1 MFKKSLI
8 AFGFLSALS
17 FGAFAFAQNL
27 NGQTPRTYIYGGVII
42 TKAGQA
48 PLKNATII
56 IEGDKIINVID
67 GFAMPENA
75 NDKIIDLKNK
85 TIMAGMIDSHVH
97 LSGELGANSQLN
109 AVTMEESDYAFIAM
123 HNAQKNLKAGF
134 TTVVDLGADGSHAI
148 FSLRDQIAKGLIIG
162 PRIIAAGSAL
172 SATGGHGDVHG
183 YREDLLKIMV
193 PETICDGVDDCRRA
207 TRYQMKMGADI
218 IKVTAT
224 GGVLSNTAAGLG
236 QQLFDD
242 ELKAIA
248 DTAHSMGRKVT
259 AHAHGKAGIDAA
271 LKAGFDS
278 IEHGTYLD
286 KETIELFKKS
296 GAYLVPTVLAGATV
310 TKIAQMPNPPLS
322 AAQIAKAKEAGPK
335 MLNMLKLAH
344 ENGVK
349 VAFGTD
355 TGVSKHGDNAKE
367 LELMVEAGF
376 TPTEALKSATI
387 DAADHLGLSKQ
398 IGTIEAGKFA
408 DIIAI
413 DGDPTINIKIMQ
425 NVQFVMKSGVVAK

>member
-1 MFKKSLI
+1 MIKKSFL
-8 AFGFLSALS
+8 AFGFVAALS
-17 FGAFAFAQNL
+17 FGAFAYAQNDK
-27 NGQTPRTYIYGGVII
+27 NIGSKTYIHGGLII
-42 TKAGQA
+42 TKAGQN
-48 PLKNATII
+48 PIKNSTII
-56 IEGDKIINVID
+56 IEGDKIIDVVE
-67 GFAMPENA
+67 GFIKPLNE
-75 NDKIIDLKNK
+75 NDKIIDLRDK

-97 LSGELGANSQLN
+97 LLGELGANSRIN
-109 AVTMEESDYAFIAM
+109 AVTMEESDYAFTAM
-123 HNAQKNLKAGF
+123 HNAKKTLNAGF
-134 TTVVDLGADGSHAI
+134 TTVADLGADGSHAI
-148 FSLRDQIAKGLIIG
+148 FALRDQIAKGLIIG
-162 PRIIAAGSAL
+162 PRIIASGTAL
-172 SATGGHGDVHG
+172 SATSGHGDIHN

-193 PETICDGVDDCRRA
+193 PETICDGADDCRRA
-207 TRYQMKMGADI
+207 TRYQIKMGADI

-224 GGVLSNTAAGLG
+224 GGVLSDTAAGLG

-310 TKIAQMPNPPLS
+310 AKIAQMPNPPLS
-322 AAQIAKAKEAGPK
+322 PAQVAKAKEAGPK
-335 MLNMLKLAH
+335 MLNMLKLAR

-349 VAFGTD
+349 IAFGTD
-355 TGVSKHGDNAKE
+355 SGVSKHGDNAQE
-367 LELMVEAGF
+367 LLLMVEAGF

-413 DGDPTINIKIMQ
+413 DGDPTKDIKIMQ
-425 NVQFVMKSGVVAK
+425 NIKFVMKSGIVAK